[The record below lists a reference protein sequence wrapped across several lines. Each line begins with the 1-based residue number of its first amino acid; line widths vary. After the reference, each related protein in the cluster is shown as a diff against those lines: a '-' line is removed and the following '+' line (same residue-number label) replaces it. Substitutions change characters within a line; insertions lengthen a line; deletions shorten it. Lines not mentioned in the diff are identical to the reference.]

1 MVYFWLPRLLQST
14 EPVVDRV
21 DAAHINAAQIDSG
34 QAVEPPRQRV
44 EAVTLKEAQR
54 IGLICR
60 VRQEQRHHAVQAI
73 DVIDPLLGRQPL
85 QGLDAVTRRR
95 EAPANSGK
103 KNGEGSVRRRGRKE
117 GGSTRK

>member
-54 IGLICR
+54 LGLICR

-73 DVIDPLLGRQPL
+73 AVIDPLLGRQTIRSAEHTPEL
-85 QGLDAVTRRR
+85 QSLMRTSYAVFSLTT
-95 EAPANSGK
+95 
-103 KNGEGSVRRRGRKE
+103 KN
-117 GGSTRK
+117 TQTT

>member
-73 DVIDPLLGRQPL
+73 DVIDPLLGRQPI
-85 QGLDAVTRRR
+85 QGLDAVTKRR
-95 EAPANSGK
+95 EAPANSRQM
-103 KNGEGSVRRRGRKE
+103 NGDRK
-117 GGSTRK
+117 STRLNSS